1 MAKLPN
7 FSTLEEEA
15 EFWEMHSLTDYLD
28 ELEDVD
34 LHVEGTPEDTYLAIR
49 VTPDIITTL
58 REAAKK
64 RGVSL
69 EELLRE
75 WVESVETEAL
85 EPDVS

>member
-15 EFWEMHSLTDYLD
+15 EFWETHSLTDYID

-34 LHVEGTPEDTYLAIR
+34 FHVEGTFEDTYLAIQ

-58 REAAKK
+58 REESKK
-64 RGVSL
+64 RGISL
-69 EELLRE
+69 QGLLRE
-75 WVESVETEAL
+75 WIESVKAKT
-85 EPDVS
+85 V